1 MNEIRKN
8 EWFKDDYNTLY
19 HFTSIDSLIK
29 ILITDTFRLS
39 CINKMNDI
47 NELLPLSK
55 KFDSINKDKRII
67 EYEKDIRKKTFVGC
81 FNVLEKDQDI
91 RDKVSMWG
99 NYADSGKGICLEID
113 KSKLDQKLWKL
124 IYDVENDAVKC
135 GIHIDKFKIKYERQS
150 YIEKTKERFFE
161 QNMYTIFPKTDDEF
175 ALEDDNI
182 CEDVIDR
189 AIKNRVASMPRQEIP
204 LYMVLKMLF
213 GIKSEEW
220 KSENEYRYL
229 FYDHFSYTDWFNIN
243 GFSDVI
249 RNVFVGEN
257 QDVENIKL
265 LRNIKDKL
273 LPNVNFFIRVKNSE
287 TEISSKEIDE
297 LINMF

>member
-1 MNEIRKN
+1 MDEFRKN
-8 EWFKDDYNTLY
+8 QWFKSDYSTLY

-55 KFDSINKDKRII
+55 KFDSINKDERII

-81 FNVLEKDQDI
+81 FNVLEKKQHI

-113 KSKLDQKLWKL
+113 KSKLDEKLWES
-124 IYDVENDAVKC
+124 IYNVEKDNVKY
-135 GIHIDKFKIKYERQS
+135 GIHIDKFKIKYESQS
-150 YIEKTKERFFE
+150 YIEKTKERIFE
-161 QNMYTIFPKTDDEF
+161 QNMYTIFPKKDDEF
-175 ALEDDNI
+175 TLEDDNI
-182 CEDVIDR
+182 CENEID
-189 AIKNRVASMPRQEIP
+189 ILMKKIVASMPRQEIP
-204 LYMVLKMLF
+204 LYIVLKMLF

-229 FYDHFSYTDWFNIN
+229 FYDNFSCTDWFNIN

-273 LPNVNFFIRVKNSE
+273 LSNVNFFIRVKNSE
-287 TEISSKEIDE
+287 KEISSKEIDE